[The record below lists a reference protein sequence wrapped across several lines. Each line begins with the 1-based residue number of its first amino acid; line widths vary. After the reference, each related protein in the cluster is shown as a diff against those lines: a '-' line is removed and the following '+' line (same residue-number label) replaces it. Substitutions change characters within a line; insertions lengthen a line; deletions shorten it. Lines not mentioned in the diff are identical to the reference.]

1 MLYQLSYAGVALA
14 YNAALL
20 PLHLARH
27 VISIAPFIL
36 ASGFG
41 LAHVRA
47 AGGQYE
53 GEAIR
58 RDAQRSRPFV
68 GSKAEAVRG
77 LRTGP
82 GVFLRN
88 DPPAQSP
95 TGNLPTAP
103 PGKCMEIANPWQ
115 ARKPLIISNTGQI
128 FPATSRAAVYLVDA
142 SVYFVDTG
150 RAMK

>member
-47 AGGQYE
+47 EGGQLKV
-53 GEAIR
+53 R
-58 RDAQRSRPFV
+58 RF
-68 GSKAEAVRG
+68 AETPAAV
-77 LRTGP
+77 LVRTGTSSAT
-82 GVFLRN
+82 GALTGMFG
-88 DPPAQSP
+88 PA
-95 TGNLPTAP
+95 
-103 PGKCMEIANPWQ
+103 
-115 ARKPLIISNTGQI
+115 
-128 FPATSRAAVYLVDA
+128 FP
-142 SVYFVDTG
+142 SVCG
-150 RAMK
+150 L